1 MLVVVVV
8 MYVRMPCRPFK
19 ALRLASQSCKEL
31 KQSKSLVRVMEYTL
45 SVGNYLNANTPRGR
59 TNGFKLVTLTK
70 VCVYLHT

>member
-1 MLVVVVV
+1 
-8 MYVRMPCRPFK
+8 MPCRPFK